1 MFSLSSLGHLVSD
14 LMLQSPPLPSLS
26 VKLFSKVSSHSSP
39 FYFENAPLIWSR
51 FEGYPPTRVYVDF
64 V

>member
-1 MFSLSSLGHLVSD
+1 
-14 LMLQSPPLPSLS
+14 